1 MANLY
6 SKVQEK
12 LIRGGGIAKSN
23 QFRVVFPDL
32 TGGIFSSDFPVNFD
46 RSTLEVLCNNAS
58 LPSVTAATSQVNG
71 YYTGS
76 SYKYPTMKMYGDLG
90 LSFIC
95 DANMTAFKVM
105 NSWFDRI
112 FQEKNM
118 FDLKERIPDEMTHYP
133 QRNRNRFTRMS
144 YPDDYMRTIIVD
156 KFEPGPRYNEQGR
169 SMRYFF
175 THAYPYSID
184 AVPLDA
190 GTTTLMTATVNFH
203 YERFEIQYEDAR
215 KNLLSTTN
223 NIKSSNKAPTSLAG
237 AMDNVKDAFS
247 EFTDT
252 FSNLF

>member
-1 MANLY
+1 
-6 SKVQEK
+6 
-12 LIRGGGIAKSN
+12 
-23 QFRVVFPDL
+23 
-32 TGGIFSSDFPVNFD
+32 
-46 RSTLEVLCNNAS
+46 
-58 LPSVTAATSQVNG
+58 
-71 YYTGS
+71 
-76 SYKYPTMKMYGDLG
+76 MKMYGDLG
-90 LSFIC
+90 LSFVC

-133 QRNRNRFTRMS
+133 QRNRNRFTRMA

-223 NIKSSNKAPTSLAG
+223 TIKSSNKAPTSLAG